1 LPDFNP
7 IEMLWKKIKVSGTH
21 LTYFPTFDDLKN
33 KVRDMLDIFSNAK
46 NEVLSLF
53 GLYENL
59 SASS

>member
-1 LPDFNP
+1 
-7 IEMLWKKIKVSGTH
+7 MLWKKIKVSGTH

-33 KVRDMLDIFSNAK
+33 KVSEMLNIFSDAK

-59 SASS
+59 SVSR